1 MKKNILITGGA
12 GFIGSNLAEYLSQ
25 HPITILDDLSTGKLS
40 NIENLP
46 VKFVQGSIL
55 NNDILEDLIT
65 AADAVVHLAAQVSV
79 QISLQ
84 NPKFSRLI
92 NIDGFCNVLEMCKKH
107 DKKLVY
113 ASSAAVY
120 GENQNLPLVENDTTT
135 PISNYGLEK
144 YINEQY
150 AMLYQTN
157 AVGLRFFNVYGK
169 NQDPSSP
176 YSGVISKFLQCF
188 ATNTPISIF
197 GDGLQSRDFIF
208 VKDVCRAI
216 EKAIF
221 HNNTTPEVYNVCTQ
235 KSTNLLELT
244 KVMANVFQ
252 KKLPV
257 NFLEGKQG
265 DIKHSLGSS
274 QAASKLLGFQAET
287 PLHYGLK
294 VLIH

>member
-1 MKKNILITGGA
+1 MQVKIVFVYLFLTFHQKDKSKQNYCFSLMKKNSLITGGA
-12 GFIGSNLAEYLSQ
+12 GFIGSNLAGYLSE
-25 HPITILDDLSTGKLS
+25 HSITILDDLSTGKLS
-40 NIENLP
+40 NIENIP

-55 NNDILEDLIT
+55 NNDILEELI
-65 AADAVVHLAAQVSV
+65 ANAHAVVHLAAQVSV
-79 QISLQ
+79 QVSLQ
-84 NPKFSRLI
+84 NPKLSRLI

-107 DKKLVY
+107 CKKLVY

-120 GENQNLPLVENDTTT
+120 GENQNLPLVESYTTT

-221 HNNTTPEVYNVCTQ
+221 HNNSTPEVYNVCTQ
-235 KSTNLLELT
+235 K
-244 KVMANVFQ
+244 
-252 KKLPV
+252 
-257 NFLEGKQG
+257 
-265 DIKHSLGSS
+265 KH
-274 QAASKLLGFQAET
+274 
-287 PLHYGLK
+287 
-294 VLIH
+294 